1 MMNSFYENMLVR
13 SVRGR
18 TASIFLTVDMAF
30 GVAVG
35 VALLLLTASV
45 TATSNFTGMN

>member
-30 GVAVG
+30 RVAVG
-35 VALLLLTASV
+35 VALLLLTAST
-45 TATSNFTGMN
+45 TASSNFTGMN